1 MKLSKIL
8 KNCDFKKIIG
18 SKDIEISGICYH
30 SKKTKPNF
38 MFCAIKGQNTDGHF
52 FISEAISKKAK
63 AIICEKPFSPNPIRD
78 VTQVIVKDSKVALS
92 QTSQAL
98 YNFPNK
104 SLKLIGVT
112 GTNGKTSTTFL
123 IKAILDEAGIN
134 SGLIGTIYYKAG
146 KEILKQAER
155 TTPMSLD
162 LIQIFNEF
170 LKRNLK
176 YSAMEVSSHSL
187 DLKRVYGLDF
197 KIAVFLGI
205 SREHLDYHKNL
216 KDYFKTKLKIVNE
229 NKSDFVLVNID
240 NSFGKNFLSKV
251 SKNTKKLTFGKNPK
265 ADISA
270 KDIKTGFK
278 GTNFKICYK
287 NKIIPINLKLIGD
300 FQVYNA
306 LAAFGTGI
314 LLGIPPETVKNG
326 LESLRVVPGRFELI
340 KPENFRVVVDYAHTP
355 EALKKLL
362 LNCKKLPHQKLILV
376 FGCGGTR
383 DKTKRIP
390 MGEIAGNLADFAII
404 TSDNPRFEE
413 PESIINQI
421 EKGIKKTKG
430 NYLKIVDRKK
440 AIEKAIKFAQ
450 KGDLVV
456 IAGKGHE
463 TTQTFKDKTVPFSDK
478 KVVKNLLAKIC
489 GGPTS
494 ADLLKYNV

>member
-8 KNCDFKKIIG
+8 KYCDFEKIIG
-18 SKDIEISGICYH
+18 PKNIEVSGICYH

-52 FISEAISKKAK
+52 FIDEAISEGAK
-63 AIICEKPFSPNPIRD
+63 TIICEKPFSQIENVAQI
-78 VTQVIVKDSKVALS
+78 IVKDSKIALS
-92 QTSQAL
+92 QASQAF

-104 SLKLIGVT
+104 SLKIIGVT

-123 IKAILDEAGIN
+123 IKAILDTAGLA
-134 SGLIGTIYYKAG
+134 SGLIGTIYYQAE

-162 LIQIFNEF
+162 LIQIFDEF

-176 YSAMEVSSHSL
+176 YSVMEVSSHSL
-187 DLKRVYGLDF
+187 DLKRVYGLGF

-216 KDYFKTKLKIVNE
+216 KSYLKTKLKIVNE

-240 NSFGKNFLSKV
+240 NPFGKNFLSKV
-251 SKNTKKLTFGKNPK
+251 PKNTKKLTFGKNPK
-265 ADISA
+265 ADILA
-270 KDIKTGFK
+270 KDIKTSFE
-278 GTNFKICYK
+278 GTSFKICYK

-300 FQVYNA
+300 FQVYNG
-306 LAAFGTGI
+306 LAAFGVGVLLRIPLKIIKTGFEKI
-314 LLGIPPETVKNG
+314 KVI
-326 LESLRVVPGRFELI
+326 PGRFE
-340 KPENFRVVVDYAHTP
+340 VVKAKDFKIIIDYAHTP

-390 MGEIAGNLADFAII
+390 MGEIAGNLADFTII
-404 TSDNPRFEE
+404 TSDNPRFEK

-440 AIEKAIKFAQ
+440 AIEKAIKFA
-450 KGDLVV
+450 KKDDLVV

-463 TTQTFKDKTVPFSDK
+463 TSQTFKDRTIPFSDK
-478 KVVKNLLAKIC
+478 KVAKNLLARIYR
-489 GGPTS
+489 GRTS
-494 ADLLKYNV
+494 ADSLK